1 MKIADIEWRSVHVPL
16 TQPYEISRVVTD
28 RVDILYLRMRT
39 DDGLDGWGA
48 ASPCDDVT
56 GETPEAC
63 EAALAL
69 GADRLVGCDP
79 REATAHSA
87 ALSDAIPAAPAAR
100 AALDM
105 ACLDLAAKRAGLP
118 LADQLGRVHERLV
131 TSVTIGIQSVE
142 DSLEAAADYVAR
154 GFRCLKV
161 KIGKEL
167 EADIECLTRLHEAH
181 RDSVAIR
188 VDANE
193 GYDVDATRRFFA
205 ATASLDLEFVE
216 QPLPAREDEAMLA
229 LPAELRQRIALD
241 ESLHGP
247 ADARRLAGPPAAVGT
262 FVIKLM
268 KCGGPTPALAI
279 AAAAASGGVDLMW
292 GCMDES
298 AISIAA
304 ALHAAYASPATRYLD
319 LDGSFD
325 LSSDLARGGFR
336 VVDGHL
342 ELTDGPGLGVTV
354 DWE

>member
-1 MKIADIEWRSVHVPL
+1 VKIADIEWRSVDVPL
-16 TQPYEISRVVTD
+16 TQPYEIARVVTD

-39 DDGLDGWGA
+39 DEGLDGWGA

-56 GETPEAC
+56 GETLDMC
-63 EAALAL
+63 KAALAL
-69 GADRLVGCDP
+69 GADRLTGCDP
-79 REATAHSA
+79 RESAAHAA
-87 ALSDAIPAAPAAR
+87 ALSEAIPAAPAAR

-118 LADQLGRVHERLV
+118 LADHLGRAHERLV

-154 GFRCLKV
+154 GFRCLKI
-161 KIGKEL
+161 KIGKQL
-167 EADIECLTRLHEAH
+167 EADIECLTRLREAH

-193 GYDVDATRRFFA
+193 GYDADETRRFFA

-216 QPLPAREDEAMLA
+216 QPMPAREDEALLA

-262 FVIKLM
+262 FVVKLM
-268 KCGGPTPALAI
+268 KCGGPTSGLAI
-279 AAAAASGGVDLMW
+279 AAHAASGGVDLMW

-298 AISIAA
+298 VISIAA
-304 ALHAAYASPATRYLD
+304 ALHAAYAAPATRYLD

-325 LSSDLARGGFR
+325 LTSDLARGGFR
-336 VVDGHL
+336 VVDGQL
-342 ELTDGPGLGVTV
+342 ELTGGPGLGVSV
-354 DWE
+354 DWA